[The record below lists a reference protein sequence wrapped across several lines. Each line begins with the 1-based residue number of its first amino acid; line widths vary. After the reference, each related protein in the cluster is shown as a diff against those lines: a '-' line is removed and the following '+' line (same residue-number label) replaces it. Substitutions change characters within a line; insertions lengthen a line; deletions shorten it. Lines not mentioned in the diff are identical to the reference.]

1 MLRVGFVLRSTEIQP
16 ECFRFVSPTVCLCG
30 VGVVKVFKGPRGS
43 KAFGSPHGRLLRD
56 PPTASAGERVARGRS
71 RVGAPKCVGTAAS
84 GPVPNLRIFFGFSG
98 FRNSAPGCAGQPC
111 QWVGRMGE
119 WPGSQWRAGWTEGAL
134 GPAGPLR
141 LREPGPAPCLPDSI
155 DVCLAVWEQFWCD
168 RAGLFCGSLAFPRVR
183 RRLVR
188 RGPSRGKTYAYPEG
202 HPQWLRRRSA

>member
-1 MLRVGFVLRSTEIQP
+1 MPQNALVQSPRARPEPWDFFGLGHATLASTLP
-16 ECFRFVSPTVCLCG
+16 SDF
-30 VGVVKVFKGPRGS
+30 
-43 KAFGSPHGRLLRD
+43 D
-56 PPTASAGERVARGRS
+56 PFSSVWE
-71 RVGAPKCVGTAAS
+71 GAPKCVGTAAS

-168 RAGLFCGSLAFPRVR
+168 RAGLFCGSLAFHRVR